1 MVVGVLGVVL
11 GSHKVCVILPY
22 YVHKYCMTLHSLPQI
37 PGDWASRIL
46 SGLAGKSWIGLDGQL
61 ECGRV

>member
-11 GSHKVCVILPY
+11 GSHKVCVILSY
-22 YVHKYCMTLHSLPQI
+22 YMRKYCMTLHSLSQI

-46 SGLAGKSWIGLDGQL
+46 GGLAGKSWIGLGGQL
-61 ECGRV
+61 ECGRA